1 MNSALVGT
9 LAVVSIASAVPLIAQ
24 QQRTASRPP
33 AVQVGVRVQPETV
46 TVGDR
51 FTVLVRVRAPAGAA
65 IDFPAGPDS
74 GAAVEL
80 ATPVQFSQ
88 LQSDTLSTQQTA
100 GYRLAAW
107 DIGAQPLRL
116 GAVVVRV
123 GGSER
128 RVPLGA
134 TAVFV
139 RSVLPADTALH
150 VPKPARPAI
159 TWAWPKWLLWLL
171 AALAAA
177 LALLLAWWAWRTFRK
192 KRTAALPPFEFAE
205 REFDRIEAMQ
215 LPERDEGAR
224 HVALMTDVMRF
235 YFAARLED
243 VHVSHTGREILTVI
257 RSSAAARWDPA
268 LFARAERLL
277 ARAELAKFAA
287 ARIPGDEARM
297 LGGEA
302 RALVHETERRLTA
315 PEERA
320 AA

>member
-1 MNSALVGT
+1 VIRLIVRS
-9 LAVVSIASAVPLIAQ
+9 LAVLSVVSAAPLVAQ
-24 QQRTASRPP
+24 QQRVAGQTQT
-33 AVQVGVRVQPETV
+33 VQVGVRVQPETV

-51 FTVLVRVRAPAGAA
+51 FTALVRVRAPAGAT

-74 GAAVEL
+74 GATVEL
-80 ATPVQFSQ
+80 STPVQFSQ
-88 LQSDTLSTQQTA
+88 PQSDSVWIQQTA

-107 DIGAQPLRL
+107 DIGSQPVRL
-116 GAVVVRV
+116 GDVVVRV
-123 GGSER
+123 AGSER
-128 RVPLGA
+128 RVPLRA
-134 TAVFV
+134 AVFV

-177 LALLLAWWAWRTFRK
+177 LALLLAWWVWRAFRK
-192 KRTAALPPFEFAE
+192 KRAAALPPFEVAE
-205 REFDRIEAMQ
+205 REFNRVEALQ

-235 YFAARLED
+235 YLAARLDD
-243 VHVSHTGREILTVI
+243 VHVSHTGREMLSTM
-257 RSSAAARWDPA
+257 RFSGAGRWDPA
-268 LFARAERLL
+268 LFPRAERLL

-287 ARIPGDEARM
+287 ARIPGEEARV